1 MAHKEAKAIWKE
13 LWNQKR
19 KGVEHPM
26 IVDIGKKLGIEE
38 NRVAR
43 IAEKWCI
50 KGLINCGV
58 SARTGWI
65 EDEITE
71 EDLK

>member
-1 MAHKEAKAIWKE
+1 MAHKEAEAIWKE
-13 LWNQKR
+13 MWKQIREGNK
-19 KGVEHPM
+19 HPM
-26 IVDIGKKLGIEE
+26 IVDIGKDLGIEE
-38 NRVAR
+38 NRVCR
-43 IAEKWCI
+43 IAESFMR

-65 EDEITE
+65 EEGITE